1 MTAEAARDRSPRL
14 PPAFRLVALE
24 EIDSTSAEA
33 KRLAVAGAEDGT
45 LVWARRQ
52 TAGYGRQGRAWTSEP
67 GNLFVSLIVRPDC
80 GLAEAAQFSFITA
93 VALGEA
99 IGSVAPPLLEV
110 TYKWPNDVL
119 LNGRKGAGILL
130 ESKGDAG
137 GRLEWLVIG
146 VGVNVARFPD
156 DTRLP
161 ATSLR
166 YEGCPADVTEVD
178 LLEALARH
186 LLAWVN
192 TWLEDGFRPVRAAWL
207 RHAQG
212 LGESIE
218 VRLPRETLKGVFED
232 LDDSG
237 TLALR
242 LPDGSLRHVAAG
254 EVYLPGEMVRSG
266 DNGG

>member
-1 MTAEAARDRSPRL
+1 MTAAAARDRSPRL

-24 EIDSTSAEA
+24 EIDSTNAEA
-33 KRLAVAGAEDGT
+33 KRLAAAGAEDGT

-52 TAGYGRQGRAWTSEP
+52 TAGYGRQSCAWTSEP
-67 GNLFVSLIVRPDC
+67 GNLFVSIIVRPDC
-80 GLAEAAQFSFITA
+80 SLAEAARFSFITA
-93 VALGEA
+93 VALGDA

-130 ESKGDAG
+130 ESQADAG

-146 VGVNVARFPD
+146 VGVNIASFPT

-166 YEGCPADVTEVD
+166 FEGCAADLTEVA
-178 LLEALARH
+178 LLEAFARH

-192 TWLEDGFRPVRAAWL
+192 TWLERGFGPVRAAWL
-207 RHAQG
+207 RHARG
-212 LGESIE
+212 RGETIE
-218 VRLPRETLKGVFED
+218 VRLPRETLIGVFED
-232 LDDSG
+232 LDEAG

-242 LPDGSLRHVAAG
+242 LPDGSLRQIAAG
-254 EVYLPGEMVRSG
+254 EVYLPGETAQG
-266 DNGG
+266 